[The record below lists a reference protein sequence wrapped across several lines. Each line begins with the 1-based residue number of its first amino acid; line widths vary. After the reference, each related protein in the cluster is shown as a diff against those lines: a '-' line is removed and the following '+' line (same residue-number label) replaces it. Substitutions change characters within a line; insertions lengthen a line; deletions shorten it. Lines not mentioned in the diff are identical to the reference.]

1 MALPIITQKFQKEL
15 SQIQKSFNQKIK
27 QIDDLKL
34 LLNLI
39 EEHEAFL
46 RKRLTSSFFPTIKE
60 ANKIRME
67 FAEKLNNYFF
77 DNQFTKSEKKKISMV
92 ICEYMSIVLKDEE
105 NPRAIE
111 LYNMHTDTLSFEEEQ
126 ENAKEMQK
134 NMMKKQAEMFGFDL
148 EYVDF
153 EDPNSF
159 MASMAE
165 QAEEIQKKQ
174 EEKQAKRKKT
184 PKQLEK
190 EQQEAEQ
197 NKILNKTVKTL
208 YTDLAKILHPD
219 LEHNDDKKQ
228 EKTELMHQVTTAY
241 EKNDVF
247 ALLNLHIKYAQEGE
261 NKLDAIAEEQI
272 KLYII
277 HLNEQIK
284 DLEDQIH
291 LKRFANFSPMMEWAG
306 QKNFERKV
314 KQEEKGMK
322 DEVLSLKTMVMEA
335 DDIAIFK
342 KRLKNTDID
351 NKNMI
356 DFDMMLEMM
365 EMMNIQIKD
374 PKKKKKK

>member
-1 MALPIITQKFQKEL
+1 MALPIITQKVQKEL
-15 SQIQKSFNQKIK
+15 SHIQKSFNQKIK

-46 RKRLTSSFFPTIKE
+46 RKRLTTSFFPTIKE

-67 FAEKLNNYFF
+67 FSEKLNHHFF
-77 DNQFTKSEKKKISMV
+77 DNQFTKAEKKKISMV
-92 ICEYMSIVLKDEE
+92 ICEYMSIVLENEE
-105 NPRAIE
+105 TQRAIE
-111 LYNMHTDTLSFEEEQ
+111 LYNLHTDALSFEEEQ
-126 ENAKEMQK
+126 EAAKEMQK
-134 NMMKKQAEMFGFDL
+134 NMLKQQAEMFGFDL
-148 EYVDF
+148 ENVDF
-153 EDPNSF
+153 EDPSSF

-165 QAEEIQKKQ
+165 QAEELQKKQ
-174 EEKQAKRKKT
+174 EEKRVKRKKT

-190 EQQEAEQ
+190 EQKEAEQ
-197 NKILNKTVKTL
+197 NKILNKTVKAL

-247 ALLNLHIKYAQEGE
+247 ALLNLHIRYAQEGE

-272 KLYII
+272 KLYIV

-284 DLEDQIH
+284 DLEDQVH

-335 DDIAIFK
+335 DDVAIVR

-356 DFDMMLEMM
+356 DIDMMLEMM
-365 EMMNIQIKD
+365 DIQIRD